1 WLILASLGIVL
12 CATSFAVQY
21 GVTHMPANRA
31 MLLFL
36 FELVV
41 AAIASWLLADE
52 AMGLRDWL
60 GAALIISASLLSGK
74 LYAESARDERCHCP
88 DSGK

>member
-1 WLILASLGIVL
+1 MSVQGVSGQAWLILGLLGVAL
-12 CATSFAVQY
+12 CACSFAVQY

-41 AAIASWLLADE
+41 AALASYFLADE
-52 AMGLRDWL
+52 AMGLREWA
-60 GAALIISASLLSGK
+60 GAVLIVSASLLSGK
-74 LYAESARDERCHCP
+74 LYVE
-88 DSGK
+88 